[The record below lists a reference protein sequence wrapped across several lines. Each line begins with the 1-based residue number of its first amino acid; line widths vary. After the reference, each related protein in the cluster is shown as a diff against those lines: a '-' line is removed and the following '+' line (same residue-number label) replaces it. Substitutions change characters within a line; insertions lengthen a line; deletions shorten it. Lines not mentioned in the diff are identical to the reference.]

1 MIDPT
6 VCRTS
11 MSGLLKGLYVDGRS
25 YGSKSISFNMIS
37 FVYRVHPF
45 CTALNR
51 RLIPVRQR
59 PCVHLSTNASDIA
72 MQKKHAAIRKRAI
85 YRSGAPPSISL
96 IKDFGT
102 DTQNAPAFIRE
113 VGCTRRVFLLKPY
126 MTTAELEGF
135 AYRIKVLTKNDAI
148 NSVLIATDNTDDVES
163 GALPSVFVDRNH
175 EYSREDTMEEMFP
188 PEPGK
193 TYHVTGGYNPLQVY
207 LDGKHNDFEFV
218 SSLLR
223 QVSTLASAVMGDN
236 QKTKIPTIF
245 APHGMVTDAGC
256 AFLFASYVLTTR
268 ESCVRLLNPS
278 RGLSFDPIGLSYTL
292 PRLGSE
298 FNQQAAQFPG
308 SCGIILGL
316 MGYEADSDDMMETGL
331 ATNAM
336 ITPNYL
342 GILENNL
349 SQLKPWRQQGLIK
362 NPIKYYGEAPPTA
375 DHNAQFR
382 NVTVAD
388 AIHCLTTY
396 RADGAEIWTNSSKSP
411 ANDFSDIHDPSI
423 DVADPTPL
431 FIDRTSDLVDYA
443 ATFHETFSR
452 NLELP
457 ELYEALKGISNRPT
471 TPGDPSYVEP
481 EVKAI
486 AADFVE
492 RLDRQ
497 SPLAVS
503 VVHRLLRLGAAR
515 GETLRSCARREL
527 KAQINMFAS
536 EDFTT
541 WAKHARKH
549 GEMTPYTG
557 KWKHG
562 HLSQVTHDEVT
573 EILESDL
580 LAAQPPES

>member
-1 MIDPT
+1 M
-6 VCRTS
+6 
-11 MSGLLKGLYVDGRS
+11 LLVPQLS
-25 YGSKSISFNMIS
+25 LSFPSISMIS
-37 FVYRVHPF
+37 VLTKVHPVF
-45 CTALNR
+45 TGRIRRCIPALKHLALN
-51 RLIPVRQR
+51 
-59 PCVHLSTNASDIA
+59 LSTNASDIA
-72 MQKKHAAIRKRAI
+72 IQKKHAAIRKRAI

-96 IKDFGT
+96 VKDFGT

-163 GALPSVFVDRNH
+163 GALPSLLIDRNY
-175 EYSREDTMEEMFP
+175 EYQREDTMEEMFP
-188 PEPGK
+188 PEPGM
-193 TYHVTGGYNPLQVY
+193 TFHVTGGYNPLQVY
-207 LDGKHNDFEFV
+207 LDGKHNDLEFV

-268 ESCVRLLNPS
+268 ESSVRLLNPS

-298 FNQQAAQFPG
+298 FNQQAAQYPG
-308 SCGIILGL
+308 SCGLILGL

-336 ITPNYL
+336 VTPEYL
-342 GILENNL
+342 GILENTL

-362 NPIKYYGEAPPTA
+362 NPIKYYGEAPPTT

-382 NVTVAD
+382 NVAVAD

-396 RADGAEIWTNSSKSP
+396 RADGAEIWTNSSKSA
-411 ANDFSDIHDPSI
+411 ANQFSDIHDPSI

-431 FIDRTSDLVDYA
+431 FIDRTSDLVDFA
-443 ATFHETFSR
+443 AIFHETFTG

-457 ELYEALKGISNRPT
+457 ALYEALMDISNRPT
-471 TPGDPSYVEP
+471 TPGDPSYVHP
-481 EVKAI
+481 EMKAT
-486 AADFVE
+486 AADFVA

-527 KAQINMFAS
+527 QAQVNMFAS
-536 EDFTT
+536 DDFTT
-541 WAKHARKH
+541 WAQFAMKH
-549 GEMTPYTG
+549 GDMTPYTG
-557 KWKHG
+557 KWKHA
-562 HLSQVTHDEVT
+562 HLSQVSRDEVT
-573 EILESDL
+573 EIIESDR
-580 LAAQPPES
+580 LAAHLLE